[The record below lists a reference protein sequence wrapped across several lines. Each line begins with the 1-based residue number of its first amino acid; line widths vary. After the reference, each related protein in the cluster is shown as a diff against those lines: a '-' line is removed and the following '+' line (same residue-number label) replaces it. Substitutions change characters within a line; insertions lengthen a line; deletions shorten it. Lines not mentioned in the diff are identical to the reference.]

1 MMKCKIRRVHPK
13 GSSDGDTV
21 LGARPLMGVRIAIV
35 TRCLERA
42 DFVADAAASIPARN
56 GKGLEHIVV
65 DGGSTGGTVE
75 VLAYHP
81 RRKAP
86 GARGY
91 RPLDAVVRG
100 RLEAWR

>member
-1 MMKCKIRRVHPK
+1 
-13 GSSDGDTV
+13 
-21 LGARPLMGVRIAIV
+21 MGVRIAIV

-42 DFVADAAASIPARN
+42 DFVADAAASIPARI

-65 DGGSTGGTVE
+65 DGGSVE
-75 VLAYHP
+75 VRAHHP
-81 RRKAP
+81 RPKPP

-91 RPLDAVVRG
+91 GPLDAVVRG